1 MNPILADIYSTILP
15 SAPYIIAAYALLWV
29 ALLVYVLMIF
39 RGTKKATVTQKRDTT
54 TAPKNKTYTV
64 KQGDTLWDFARVHLG
79 NGSKWT
85 SIYSLN
91 KAAIEAAAKKYGR
104 SSSSNGWWIYPGTVL

>member
-39 RGTKKATVTQKRDTT
+39 RGTKKAERQLMLLEEAVVDRQ
-54 TAPKNKTYTV
+54 A
-64 KQGDTLWDFARVHLG
+64 
-79 NGSKWT
+79 
-85 SIYSLN
+85 
-91 KAAIEAAAKKYGR
+91 KAE
-104 SSSSNGWWIYPGTVL
+104 

>member
-39 RGTKKATVTQKRDTT
+39 RGTKKAEVQLMLLEEAVAD
-54 TAPKNKTYTV
+54 
-64 KQGDTLWDFARVHLG
+64 KQ
-79 NGSKWT
+79 
-85 SIYSLN
+85 
-91 KAAIEAAAKKYGR
+91 AKGE
-104 SSSSNGWWIYPGTVL
+104 

>member
-39 RGTKKATVTQKRDTT
+39 RGIKKATAQL
-54 TAPKNKTYTV
+54 
-64 KQGDTLWDFARVHLG
+64 TLLEEAVADQQAKAR
-79 NGSKWT
+79 
-85 SIYSLN
+85 
-91 KAAIEAAAKKYGR
+91 AAKDE
-104 SSSSNGWWIYPGTVL
+104 